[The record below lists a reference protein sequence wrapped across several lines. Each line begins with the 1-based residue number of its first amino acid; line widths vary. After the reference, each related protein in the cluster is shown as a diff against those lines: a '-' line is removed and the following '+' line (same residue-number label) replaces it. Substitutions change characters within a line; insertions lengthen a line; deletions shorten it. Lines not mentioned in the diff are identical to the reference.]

1 MLIPGILM
9 IIEIIITMIT
19 IRILHRGLIT
29 IPAVIMEAAT
39 AAGTAVAEEI
49 VAEVAGIDVTAAM
62 QPKRALPGTVNE
74 SQRVRLF

>member
-62 QPKRALPGTVNE
+62 QPKKEPYPVL
-74 SQRVRLF
+74 